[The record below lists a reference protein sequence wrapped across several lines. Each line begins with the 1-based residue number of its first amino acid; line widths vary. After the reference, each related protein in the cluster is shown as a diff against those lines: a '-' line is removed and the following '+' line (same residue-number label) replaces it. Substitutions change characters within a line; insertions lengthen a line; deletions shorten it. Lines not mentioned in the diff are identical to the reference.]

1 VESIRYLA
9 LGDSYTI
16 GTGLEDQAKN
26 FPSLLAGRL
35 KDETGIDVTLVNLG
49 VNGYT
54 TTDLIREELP
64 VARNARPELVSILIG
79 ANDIVQG
86 LDEAGYH
93 DRLAQIYQATKDL
106 GVPVARVLA
115 ISIPDFSPLPGAA
128 PFGSPSDLRARVDAF
143 NDIAEKE
150 AASRPFRFADIT
162 SISRGANR
170 GVGWLA
176 EDGLHPGPAQ
186 HQAFADHIWEAV
198 APTWRTVVLRR
209 FSPPARRAVE
219 SAVEEAKA
227 QRAQYTGSEHLL
239 MGLLKLEDG
248 DHQRLFRE
256 LRITYPRVRKTVAA
270 VVGRTSKSA
279 SPPAT
284 PILTTRTTE
293 MLTAAALAATKDGAN
308 AVEPEH
314 LLIAVIEG
322 DGIGSHILADRG
334 ATVARMHAARDGIP
348 PRREK
353 WMRIRSFLD
362 RF

>member
-1 VESIRYLA
+1 MESIRYLA

-16 GTGLEDQAKN
+16 GTGLEDEAQN
-26 FPSLLAGRL
+26 FPSLLARRL
-35 KDETGIDVTLVNLG
+35 KDESGIDVALVNLG

-86 LDEAGYH
+86 SDAAAYR
-93 DRLAQIYQATKDL
+93 DRLQQIYQGIKEL
-106 GVPVARVLA
+106 GVPWARVLA

-128 PFGSPSDLRARVDAF
+128 PFGSTSELRARVDAF

-162 SISRGANR
+162 SISREANR
-170 GVGWLA
+170 GDGWLA
-176 EDGLHPGPAQ
+176 ADGLHPGPAQ
-186 HQAFADHIWEAV
+186 HQAFADHIWQNV

-209 FSPPARRAVE
+209 FSPPARRAAE
-219 SAVEEAKA
+219 IAVDEAKE
-227 QRAQYTGSEHLL
+227 QRAQYIGSEHLL

-248 DHQRLFRE
+248 VHRRVFQE
-256 LRITYPRVRKTVAA
+256 LGITYPQVRKTVAA
-270 VVGRTSKSA
+270 VVGRSSKSA
-279 SPPAT
+279 SLPET
-284 PILTTRTTE
+284 PILTTRTTK
-293 MLTAAALAATKDGAN
+293 MLAAAALEATKDGVQ

-322 DGIGSHILADRG
+322 DGLGSHILADRG
-334 ATVARMHAARDGIP
+334 ATVARVRAARDGVP
-348 PRREK
+348 PAR
-353 WMRIRSFLD
+353 
-362 RF
+362 